1 MLLKSI
7 KYDEKVKKVIF
18 KEINSLKIQAKL
30 VVVVHKAITRPSSLS
45 HLLDLANNTNVAYNL
60 ELEI

>member
-7 KYDEKVKKVIF
+7 KYDEKVEKVIF

-30 VVVVHKAITRPSSLS
+30 VVVVHKAISVQFRVGNMIE
-45 HLLDLANNTNVAYNL
+45 HLRF
-60 ELEI
+60 